1 MKSTTFIK
9 IMKIKRLI
17 VIFFVL
23 LFNPSYSS
31 LSNEL
36 VNYRQEMFQKNKQ
49 YLREIYKAI
58 GKNDFVIIEEKISKV
73 EDWAKKMIDYFPP
86 ESYSRS
92 ASEDIWE
99 NSEDFKLQTQKHIA
113 AIENFK
119 IAVLDRDINK
129 LDSLFNDFS
138 NTCKA
143 CHKKYKN

>member
-1 MKSTTFIK
+1 
-9 IMKIKRLI
+9 MKIKRLI
-17 VIFFVL
+17 IILFVIL
-23 LFNPSYSS
+23 ISPSFTA
-31 LSNEL
+31 LSDEI

-58 GKNDFVIIEEKISKV
+58 GKNDFIIIEEKILKV
-73 EDWAKKMIDYFPP
+73 EDWANKMVDYFPP

-92 ASEDIWE
+92 ASEDIWD
-99 NSEDFKLQTQKHIA
+99 NFEDFKIQVQNHVT

-119 IAVLDRDINK
+119 IAVLDKDIDKVN
-129 LDSLFNDFS
+129 SLFNDFS

>member
-1 MKSTTFIK
+1 
-9 IMKIKRLI
+9 MKIKRLI

-99 NSEDFKLQTQKHIA
+99 NFEDFKIQTQKHIT

>member
-1 MKSTTFIK
+1 
-9 IMKIKRLI
+9 MKIKRLI
-17 VIFFVL
+17 IILFVIL
-23 LFNPSYSS
+23 ISPSFIA
-31 LSNEL
+31 LSDEI

-58 GKNDFVIIEEKISKV
+58 GKNDFIIIEERISKV
-73 EDWAKKMIDYFPP
+73 EDWANKMVDYFPP

-92 ASEDIWE
+92 ASEDIWD
-99 NSEDFKLQTQKHIA
+99 NFEDFKIQVQNHVT

-119 IAVLDRDINK
+119 IAVLDKDIDKVN
-129 LDSLFNDFS
+129 SLFNDFS

>member
-1 MKSTTFIK
+1 
-9 IMKIKRLI
+9 MKIKRLI
-17 VIFFVL
+17 IILFVIL
-23 LFNPSYSS
+23 ISPSFTV
-31 LSNEL
+31 LSNEI

-58 GKNDFVIIEEKISKV
+58 GKNDFIIIEEKILKV
-73 EDWAKKMIDYFPP
+73 EDWANKMVDYFPP

-92 ASEDIWE
+92 ASEDIWD
-99 NSEDFKLQTQKHIA
+99 NFEDFKIQVQNHVT

-119 IAVLDRDINK
+119 IAVLDKDIDKVN
-129 LDSLFNDFS
+129 SLFNDFS

>member
-1 MKSTTFIK
+1 
-9 IMKIKRLI
+9 MKIKRLI
-17 VIFFVL
+17 IILFVIL
-23 LFNPSYSS
+23 ISPSFIA
-31 LSNEL
+31 LSDEI

-58 GKNDFVIIEEKISKV
+58 GKNDFIIIEEKILKV
-73 EDWAKKMIDYFPP
+73 EDWANKMVDYFPP

-92 ASEDIWE
+92 ASEDIWD
-99 NSEDFKLQTQKHIA
+99 NFEDFKIQVQNHVT

-119 IAVLDRDINK
+119 IAVLDKDIDKVN
-129 LDSLFNDFS
+129 SLFNDFS